1 MEFSKT
7 EKQRGKKKKAGQ
19 NIIDCGVTIKGIT

>member
-7 EKQRGKKKKAGQ
+7 EKQREKKKAGQ
-19 NIIDCGVTIKGIT
+19 NIMDCGATIKGVT